1 VRQPE
6 QQAVAAALD
15 APRGDDVLFDVEA
28 TPDRLTVVDVLLP
41 SGATAPLLLAN
52 GGTHDASR
60 VTGTSISLDLTR
72 FREVAHALLGGAP
85 LDLTQPLEP
94 RDEMLGSYWQ
104 ALTLHVR
111 HVAGAGR
118 AFDTDLIRR
127 TTFATVVGAVL
138 SVFPVAAATATVQHP
153 DQLPAPLRRAV
164 EFIRSRLAEG
174 ATVEEIA
181 ESARMSVRGVQAAF
195 QRDLHRTPLGYLRQL
210 RLVEAHDD
218 LVHADPADGT
228 TVEEIAARWGFSSS
242 GRFAAAY
249 RAEYGVLPSVTLRR

>member
-1 VRQPE
+1 MRQPQ
-6 QQAVAAALD
+6 QQAVADALE
-15 APRGDDVLFDVEA
+15 APRADDVLLDVTP
-28 TPDRLTVVDVLLP
+28 TPDRLTVVEVWTAD
-41 SGATAPLLLAN
+41 GGTAPLLLAN
-52 GGTHDASR
+52 GGTRPVPES
-60 VTGTSISLDLTR
+60 TGESISLDLTR

-94 RDEMLGSYWQ
+94 RDETLGAYWQ
-104 ALTLHVR
+104 ALATHIR

-118 AFDTDLIRR
+118 AFDTELIRR

-138 SVFPVAAATATVQHP
+138 SVFPVAASTATVEHP
-153 DQLPAPLRRAV
+153 DHLPAPLRRAV
-164 EFIRSRLAEG
+164 EFIRSRLVEG

-181 ESARMSVRGVQAAF
+181 DSARMSVRGVQAAF

-228 TVEEIAARWGFSSS
+228 TVEEIAALWGFSSS
-242 GRFAAAY
+242 GRFAASY
-249 RAEYGVLPSVTLRR
+249 RAEYGVLPSATLRR